1 MDAIKKKMEK
11 LSNETASA
19 EARIAH
25 FEDIKAANELEA
37 EKFEEQL
44 RNIQKKMQAMES
56 AFDVCTEDLFNQTV
70 KLEEME
76 KKAGN
81 AEGEVSSLRFW
92 SSAPKFFSN
101 FLNIL
106 LLNIRSRLILL
117 QENNEKQEER
127 LAKATLELAGACLRA
142 DSNVRKR
149 TELENAVSSN
159 EETIDNLDKQLSESK
174 ITLSDSENKF
184 EDISR
189 KLATLEADA
198 ARGNERAEGAEKKIK
213 DIEEE
218 LRVVGANL
226 QQLEVGEEKTIQREE
241 ASQNEILELLYKLKM
256 SDYRGENAEMNIQR
270 LNVRIDQVEE
280 DLLSEKYKIKK

>member
-1 MDAIKKKMEK
+1 
-11 LSNETASA
+11 
-19 EARIAH
+19 
-25 FEDIKAANELEA
+25 
-37 EKFEEQL
+37 
-44 RNIQKKMQAMES
+44 MQAMES

-81 AEGEVSSLRFW
+81 AEGEVSSL
-92 SSAPKFFSN
+92 
-101 FLNIL
+101 
-106 LLNIRSRLILL
+106 RSRLILL

-159 EETIDNLDKQLSESK
+159 EESIDNLDKQLSESK

-198 ARGNERAEGAEKKIK
+198 ARGNERAEGAEK

-280 DLLSEKYKIKK
+280 DLLSEKYKIKKVSDDLNQTFEDMINMGC